1 MNAFYSLF
9 RADTCLPAG
18 TVSVA
23 SLYFPRTGGI
33 HILPPPYAHS
43 WEDASLTL
51 EDEA

>member
-23 SLYFPRTGGI
+23 SLYFPALGTSTYYLHHMPTPGKM
-33 HILPPPYAHS
+33 PV
-43 WEDASLTL
+43 
-51 EDEA
+51 